1 MAALDD
7 VVKALEGAAKP
18 LSVAEIA
25 SIVGREVRECDA
37 ILWQSPDKFVWQPG
51 HKWTVANRKSS
62 TTRHLVT
69 DAPDAR
75 SNMMSATTPGELR
88 AITLSSGLS
97 IVVTRRPLDTEAF
110 FTVRTAGSNITLT
123 LNASHELFANL
134 PMPFDTQ
141 TENSNYKALCETLLS
156 AWALF
161 EDGLPV
167 GSARRAMEDA
177 RLHWGRR
184 AVEMLRENDT

>member
-7 VVKALEGAAKP
+7 VVKALEESAKP

-25 SIVGREVRECDA
+25 MKTGRDVRECDA

-51 HKWTVANRKSS
+51 HKWTVVNRKSDA
-62 TTRHLVT
+62 TKQFVT

-75 SNMMSATTPGELR
+75 LNMMSASTPGELR
-88 AITLSSGLS
+88 AVTLSSGLS
-97 IVVTRRPLDTEAF
+97 MVVNRRPLDSEAF
-110 FTVRTAGSNITLT
+110 FTVRSAGSKIILT
-123 LNASHELFANL
+123 LNSSHELFENL
-134 PMPFDTQ
+134 PLPFDTQ
-141 TENSNYKALCETLLS
+141 LGNSDYKALCETLLS

-184 AVEMLRENDT
+184 TVEMLRENDL

>member
-7 VVKALEGAAKP
+7 VVRALQDSAVP

-25 SIVGREVRECDA
+25 SLIGCDVRECDA

-51 HKWTVANRKSS
+51 HKWTVVNEKSG
-62 TTRHLVT
+62 TTRHFVT

-75 SNMMSATTPGELR
+75 SNLMSAATPGELR
-88 AITLSSGLS
+88 AVTLSSGLS
-97 IVVTRRPLDTEAF
+97 MVVNRRPLDSEAF
-110 FTVRTAGSNITLT
+110 FTVRSAGSNVTLT

-134 PMPFDTQ
+134 PMPFDEQ
-141 TENSNYKALCETLLS
+141 FGNSNYKALCETLLA

-167 GSARRAMEDA
+167 GPARRTMEDA

-184 AVEMLRENDT
+184 AVEMLRENDK

>member
-25 SIVGREVRECDA
+25 SIIGREVRECDA

-51 HKWTVANRKSS
+51 HKWTVANQKSS

-75 SNMMSATTPGELR
+75 SKMMSATTPGELR

-141 TENSNYKALCETLLS
+141 TQNSNYKALCETLLS

-184 AVEMLRENDT
+184 AVEMLREDDT

>member
-1 MAALDD
+1 MAVLDD
-7 VVKALEGAAKP
+7 VVRALQESARP

-25 SIVGREVRECDA
+25 SLVGCDVRECDG

-51 HKWTVANRKSS
+51 HKWTVVNQKSGI
-62 TTRHLVT
+62 TRHFVT

-75 SNMMSATTPGELR
+75 SNMMSATASGELR
-88 AITLSSGLS
+88 AVTLSSGLS
-97 IVVTRRPLDTEAF
+97 MVVNRRPLDSEAF
-110 FTVRTAGSNITLT
+110 FTVRSAGSNITLT

-134 PMPFDTQ
+134 PMPFDAQ
-141 TENSNYKALCETLLS
+141 FANSDYRALCEILLA

>member
-1 MAALDD
+1 MAVLGD
-7 VVKALEGAAKP
+7 VVKVLQECAKP

-25 SIVGREVRECDA
+25 LRLGCDVRECDA
-37 ILWQSPDKFVWQPG
+37 ILWQSPDMFVWQPG
-51 HKWTVANRKSS
+51 HKWTVVNQKAGN
-62 TTRHLVT
+62 TRHFVT

-75 SNMMSATTPGELR
+75 SNMMSIATPGELR
-88 AITLSSGLS
+88 AITLSSGLN
-97 IVVTRRPLDTEAF
+97 IVVNRLPLDSEAF
-110 FTVRTAGSNITLT
+110 FTVRSAGSNITLT

-134 PMPFDTQ
+134 PMPFDAQ
-141 TENSNYKALCETLLS
+141 LENSDYKALCETLLS

-184 AVEMLRENDT
+184 AVEMIRENET

>member
-7 VVKALEGAAKP
+7 VVKALEESAKP

-25 SIVGREVRECDA
+25 SIIGCEVRECDA

-51 HKWTVANRKSS
+51 HKWTVANQKSS

-75 SNMMSATTPGELR
+75 SNMMSASTPGELR
-88 AITLSSGLS
+88 AVTLSSGLS
-97 IVVTRRPLDTEAF
+97 MVVNRRPLDSEAF
-110 FTVRTAGSNITLT
+110 FTVRSAGRKIILT
-123 LNASHELFANL
+123 LNSSHELFGNL
-134 PMPFDTQ
+134 PLPFDTQ
-141 TENSNYKALCETLLS
+141 LGNSDYKALCETLLS

-184 AVEMLRENDT
+184 TVEMLRENDL